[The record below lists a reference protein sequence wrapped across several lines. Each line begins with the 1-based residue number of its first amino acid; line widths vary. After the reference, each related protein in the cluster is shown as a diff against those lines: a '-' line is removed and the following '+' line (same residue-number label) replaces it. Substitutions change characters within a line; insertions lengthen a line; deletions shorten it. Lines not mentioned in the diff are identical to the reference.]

1 MRKTLYSVLG
11 MISFAGFVVYY
22 VHFGIPH
29 LPLLMFAMFFAILYK
44 LEELKK

>member
-1 MRKTLYSVLG
+1 MKTIYSILG

-29 LPLLMFAMFFAILYK
+29 LPLLMFALYFSILYK
-44 LEELKK
+44 LEGKK